1 MLSEKDQ
8 QKIKN
13 EIRSWSREQLEPPN
27 QDFNN
32 IPACPYAK
40 KAWDDDKVDFVFKT
54 KLYDNSVA
62 YKVIENW
69 DDSRDLV
76 ILVDVNFLEEP
87 EDFHDNIDFINE
99 NISEGFFLE
108 RDFWVMG
115 FHPYDD
121 ANELIDDGDFEGESD
136 IEYALVFLQ
145 RLSKLEEAS
154 EKLVNQGYYKT
165 YFDTYDVQ
173 DMYATRKEFY
183 RRLKDEEEGNARCG
197 HG

>member
-27 QDFNN
+27 PDFNN

-62 YKVIENW
+62 YKVLENW

-99 NISEGFFLE
+99 NISEGFF
-108 RDFWVMG
+108 FG
-115 FHPYDD
+115 
-121 ANELIDDGDFEGESD
+121 S
-136 IEYALVFLQ
+136 
-145 RLSKLEEAS
+145 
-154 EKLVNQGYYKT
+154 
-165 YFDTYDVQ
+165 
-173 DMYATRKEFY
+173 
-183 RRLKDEEEGNARCG
+183 
-197 HG
+197 